1 MAAQQARPTGAAR
14 AGASRTAR
22 EEAEDTIKQAIRA
35 GTFRQRFGAMWR
47 MFTARSVMRVVV
59 LCAVF
64 CGVIGAGAYAARDPH
79 GLFESI
85 MGGKGPGISGAGIT
99 NVARPDLPTGAA
111 SMADDDPVKQ
121 FHRTG
126 IGHVLFTG
134 PSTDNCKRTL
144 FDNRTGG
151 HREVSEVFCGQTP
164 DQVTDAQSG
173 DRLESMRK
181 GFKK

>member
-1 MAAQQARPTGAAR
+1 MAAQARPTSKPVRPAR
-14 AGASRTAR
+14 RVVDDD
-22 EEAEDTIKQAIRA
+22 DTPDESVKPAVGRL
-35 GTFRQRFGAMWR
+35 GAMWR
-47 MFTARSVMRVVV
+47 LFTRRPYIHVLV
-59 LCAVF
+59 LCAMF
-64 CGVIGAGAYAARDPH
+64 AGVIGAGAYATRDSH
-79 GLFESI
+79 GLFESM
-85 MGGKGPGISGAGIT
+85 MGGMGGDTKGSGIT

-121 FHRTG
+121 FQKTG

-151 HREVSEVFCGQTP
+151 HREVAEVFCGQTP

>member
-1 MAAQQARPTGAAR
+1 VV
-14 AGASRTAR
+14 
-22 EEAEDTIKQAIRA
+22 EDDDATDESAKPAV
-35 GTFRQRFGAMWR
+35 GRFGAMWR
-47 MFTARSVMRVVV
+47 LFTRRPYIHVVV

-64 CGVIGAGAYAARDPH
+64 AAVICAGAYAVKDPH
-79 GLFESI
+79 GLFGSVVA
-85 MGGKGPGISGAGIT
+85 GKGGGVKGSGIT

-121 FHRTG
+121 FQKTG

-134 PSTDNCKRTL
+134 PSTDSCKRTL

-151 HREVSEVFCGQTP
+151 HREVAEVFCGQTP
-164 DQVTDAQSG
+164 DQVTEAQSG